1 MSTKVAR
8 ARDTVEVAVR
18 ARLTIQSG
26 ADPTG
31 VLAAA
36 RVRLAA
42 HIASLRPGDAVRYSQ
57 VLRVLTELPG
67 VTDVQD
73 LRLRR
78 APSRFGEVV
87 FGPPVMYANNDRIA
101 QIEAPSG
108 GNLELAANEV
118 AVFAAGSTLTSLE
131 VQAP

>member
-36 RVRLAA
+36 RLRLAA
-42 HIASLRPGDAVRYSQ
+42 HIASLRPGDAVRYSL

-67 VTDVQD
+67 VTDVQISGSAE
-73 LRLRR
+73 RR
-78 APSRFGEVV
+78 HDFGEVV